1 MAGTGKRRNRGK
13 KAPADAWERWQ
24 LVASIVRVVIEVAG
38 PWLDRLGGG
47 GPGRLL

>member
-1 MAGTGKRRNRGK
+1 MSKSKNRHRDAKQEAGDT
-13 KAPADAWERWQ
+13 WVRWQ
-24 LVASIVRVVIEVAG
+24 VLTSIIRIAIDILQ

>member
-13 KAPADAWERWQ
+13 KATADRWERWQ
-24 LVASIVRVVIEVAG
+24 LVSSVLRIVEIALE
-38 PWLDRLGGG
+38 WLDRGGG